1 MIFQAAG
8 PIEATQST
16 VENGEVWPANAIDDF
31 IQTAEFK
38 SLGYKLVDGEWTRPD
53 DPTWNLPRQQRVDT

>member
-31 IQTAEFK
+31 RICRAL
-38 SLGYKLVDGEWTRPD
+38 LGGFGRLYCISELLNFGQLVEKID
-53 DPTWNLPRQQRVDT
+53 